1 MEVWA
6 HSRGTRRKCIWIFCC
21 RSFAR
26 KQLDKTWQM
35 KWEWKQW
42 LNEPRSQPCHLG
54 NLCNTGSLEPR
65 RKGLCIIFMSHLEA
79 GPRLLITP
87 SHRPLREPSS
97 GITAF
102 CPGSCPHPISHQQ
115 LKHSTEL
122 QAASIYLSEI
132 LPKTEENYKR
142 ALKGRCKPT
151 CIPRSA
157 ELRDSAEHCHISLPG
172 DLASCSGSDLP
183 LLLLGWR

>member
-6 HSRGTRRKCIWIFCC
+6 CSLGTWRKCIWIFCC
-21 RSFAR
+21 RPFAR
-26 KQLDKTWQM
+26 KQLEKTWQM

-42 LNEPRSQPCHLG
+42 WNEPCSQPCHLG
-54 NLCNTGSLEPR
+54 NLCDTKGLEWR
-65 RKGLCIIFMSHLEA
+65 RKGLCIILC
-79 GPRLLITP
+79 PTLRILITP

-102 CPGSCPHPISHQQ
+102 CPGSSPRPISHQQ
-115 LKHSTEL
+115 LKHSTDL
-122 QAASIYLSEI
+122 KAASVYLSKI
-132 LPKTEENYKR
+132 LLKTEENYKR
-142 ALKGRCKPT
+142 ALKGSCKPT

-157 ELRDSAEHCHISLPG
+157 ELQDSAKRCHISLPG